1 MITNFEMETSKV
13 LGEGH
18 EFGLAMMTN
27 EKTEN
32 FKENDEFKEV
42 NNHVQ
47 FLTDQMREQAGDEN
61 SIFQQDPLNK
71 KPGAWYTFDEL
82 CEIESR
88 TMSDNSS
95 EFEKKV
101 LYQMIN
107 KVANMPLIKE
117 QYGEHPEYIYFM
129 ECSKETD
136 TPLPILSHIFSHT
149 LTLANYT
156 LSAGH
161 C

>member
-1 MITNFEMETSKV
+1 MTHSD

-61 SIFQQDPLNK
+61 TIFQQDPLNK
-71 KPGAWYTFDEL
+71 KPGA
-82 CEIESR
+82 
-88 TMSDNSS
+88 
-95 EFEKKV
+95 
-101 LYQMIN
+101 
-107 KVANMPLIKE
+107 
-117 QYGEHPEYIYFM
+117 
-129 ECSKETD
+129 
-136 TPLPILSHIFSHT
+136 
-149 LTLANYT
+149 
-156 LSAGH
+156 
-161 C
+161 